1 MTGDISSSR
10 PKGPGEPGE
19 PEDHGNPEIANSPA
33 RARRS
38 ATRNIVIV
46 ATATYF
52 FWISLYLY
60 VPVLPLHARELGSS
74 LQMVGFVI
82 AAYAIGQIVLRVPIG
97 VGSDIIG
104 RKPFAVSALVL
115 SALGAVWLGLASD
128 PWALFAARTLTGVAA
143 AGWVAL
149 SVLFASY
156 YPTGKISRS
165 MAIIMSVNTLS
176 LVTATFVGGILAEH
190 FGNLSTFY
198 GAAGMGFAGA
208 LLLLVAPEP
217 RPEPPTTGS
226 GARYSFNSLF
236 SVLRSPLLL
245 RLSAIAITLQF
256 VTFCVNF
263 GFLPV
268 HAENLG
274 ASRSEIGYITTT
286 GLLAAVVGTIASG
299 WFSKRWGPTTALTV
313 AGIATLLSL
322 ALMTVVT
329 DLVVLGGLQA
339 FGGFGRG
346 MMNTILISTVLMS
359 APPAL
364 RATAMGSYQALYAIG
379 MLLGPAV
386 SGPIAEAFGIEMV
399 FWTAVAATVLGGALV
414 LVKPLPR

>member
-1 MTGDISSSR
+1 MTDESSSSR
-10 PKGPGEPGE
+10 SKGPGKPGE
-19 PEDHGNPEIANSPA
+19 PEGPGGPETASSPDL
-33 RARRS
+33 ARRS

-46 ATATYF
+46 AMATYF
-52 FWISLYLY
+52 FWVSLYLY
-60 VPVLPLHARELGSS
+60 VPVLPLHARQLGAG
-74 LQMVGFVI
+74 LQMIGFVI
-82 AAYAIGQIVLRVPIG
+82 AAYAIGQIVLRIPVG

-104 RKPFAVSALVL
+104 RKPFAVGALVL
-115 SALGAVWLGLASD
+115 SGLGAVWLGLAPN

-156 YPTGKISRS
+156 YPAGKISRS

-208 LLLLVAPEP
+208 LLLLAAPEP
-217 RPEPPTTGS
+217 RTVASST
-226 GARYSFNSLF
+226 RYSFNSLL

-256 VTFCVNF
+256 VTFGVQF

-274 ASRSEIGYITTT
+274 ASKSEIGYITTT
-286 GLLAAVVGTIASG
+286 GLLAAVAGTIASG
-299 WFSKRWGPTTALTV
+299 WLSKRWGPTTAVTA
-313 AGIATLLSL
+313 AGVATLLSL

-329 DLVVLGGLQA
+329 DLVALGGLQA
-339 FGGFGRG
+339 LSGFGRG

-379 MLLGPAV
+379 MLLGPAA